1 MNKMPQ
7 SDETYPQD
15 QLRNKLAYISIVKN
29 IIIELSLTTK
39 VTDFLCHLLDLL
51 LYLLDAS
58 RVRHK
63 SLQQHPAKKTTVSP
77 PQITHS
83 DLNLVKRTMS
93 S

>member
-1 MNKMPQ
+1 MNKTPQ
-7 SDETYPQD
+7 IDETYPQD

-63 SLQQHPAKKTTVSP
+63 SLQRHPAKKQQCPPLKSHTT
-77 PQITHS
+77 T
-83 DLNLVKRTMS
+83 
-93 S
+93 